1 MKVMKQKIHSRAAAV
16 LLTLTVAHGAQAQP
30 EWRSWGGAAS
40 QTSTQSSGSIPTTA
54 SQQMDGTAVM
64 MSEML
69 RRIDQLENELRD
81 LRGQLEVQSNLV
93 ERLQRAQ
100 RDGFADLDSRI
111 ARLENRVAGDT
122 PALQSAAVPTQPP
135 TAAVRSPRSSEPVA
149 TTSEH
154 MPTSSA
160 TRDQRAL
167 YDRAFALLREGRYEE
182 AIKEFD
188 RTIAAN
194 PAGNWAPHALY
205 WKGEAQYVSQD
216 RLAARASFQQLLS
229 RYGDSSRAADAS
241 LKIALL
247 DYDEGKY
254 QEARNRLE
262 RIVADYPGTQAAGLA
277 QQRLNRMT
285 QEGR

>member
-1 MKVMKQKIHSRAAAV
+1 
-16 LLTLTVAHGAQAQP
+16 
-30 EWRSWGGAAS
+30 
-40 QTSTQSSGSIPTTA
+40 
-54 SQQMDGTAVM
+54 MDGTAVM

-69 RRIDQLENELRD
+69 RRIDQLENELRE
-81 LRGQLEVQSNLV
+81 LRGQLEVQSNSV

-111 ARLENRVAGDT
+111 TRLEKRAAGDVPASQAAAAST
-122 PALQSAAVPTQPP
+122 PSP
-135 TAAVRSPRSSEPVA
+135 TAAVPVPRASELAVTSSEDRL
-149 TTSEH
+149 TSGD
-154 MPTSSA
+154 TL
-160 TRDQRAL
+160 DQRAL
-167 YDRAFALLREGRYEE
+167 YDRAFALLREGRYKE

-188 RTIAAN
+188 RTIAVN
-194 PAGNWAPHALY
+194 PDGNWAPHALY

-216 RLAARASFQQLLS
+216 RPAARASFEQLLS

-262 RIVADYPGTQAAGLA
+262 RIVADYPGTQAARLA